1 MPKTKLTT
9 RQWELYKLLKK
20 EFEET
25 PTTYL
30 SCKDIMNKLPD
41 YYYFTYLEIS
51 SKTPAHDTLA
61 HQNIRAD
68 IKALRNSDE
77 IYKIICST
85 PKGYKIA
92 TEKEANQWLARVKQ
106 EAISKFKMY
115 WKNLKDA
122 ELNNQLRLVFNKE
135 KNTIEVFQ

>member
-1 MPKTKLTT
+1 MSKTKLTT

-20 EFEET
+20 EFEEN

-68 IKALRNSDE
+68 INTLRNSDE